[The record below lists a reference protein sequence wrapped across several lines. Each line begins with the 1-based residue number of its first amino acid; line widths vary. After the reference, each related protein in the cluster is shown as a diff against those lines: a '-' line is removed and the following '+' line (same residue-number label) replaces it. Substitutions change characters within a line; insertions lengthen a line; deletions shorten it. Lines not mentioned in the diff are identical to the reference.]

1 MSGDSHASRIAEQ
14 LAMAD
19 DVDEADAYER
29 RAEGTQSSLAGY
41 SPGQT
46 HLDDLDED
54 DDVLPEDEQG
64 ACPHVSTEDLP
75 CFDCFEGDEGR

>member
-1 MSGDSHASRIAEQ
+1 MSGDSHASRIAKH

-19 DVDEADAYER
+19 DIDESAEYER

-41 SPGQT
+41 AAGQT

-64 ACPHVSTEDLP
+64 ACPHVSAEDLP
-75 CFDCFEGDEGR
+75 CFDCFEGGADR

>member
-19 DVDEADAYER
+19 DI
-29 RAEGTQSSLAGY
+29 
-41 SPGQT
+41 
-46 HLDDLDED
+46 DED

-64 ACPHVSTEDLP
+64 ACPHISAEDLP
-75 CFDCFEGDEGR
+75 CFDCFEGGADR